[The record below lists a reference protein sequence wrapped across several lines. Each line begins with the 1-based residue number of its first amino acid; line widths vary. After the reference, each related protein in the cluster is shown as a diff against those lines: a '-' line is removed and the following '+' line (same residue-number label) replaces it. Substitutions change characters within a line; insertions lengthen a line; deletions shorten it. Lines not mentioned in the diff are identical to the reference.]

1 MVEEAEGCLLW
12 LEEPAERRE
21 VLRLLRNCR
30 PSTVL
35 AMLCREKRLCGVLGG
50 SYWLVTGGAA
60 GAGAGAGAGAAA
72 SVGGVR
78 TASGSYSADVE
89 RRVSAG
95 AGAAG
100 GSSRLLGTWAR
111 RREGLL
117 FLPKKDGFLKMLV
130 EGSIFAFLVLVPT
143 VRGLSQ
149 DGAGC

>member
-1 MVEEAEGCLLW
+1 M
-12 LEEPAERRE
+12 
-21 VLRLLRNCR
+21 
-30 PSTVL
+30 
-35 AMLCREKRLCGVLGG
+35 
-50 SYWLVTGGAA
+50 GGA
-60 GAGAGAGAGAAA
+60 G
-72 SVGGVR
+72 
-78 TASGSYSADVE
+78 
-89 RRVSAG
+89 AG

-130 EGSIFAFLVLVPT
+130 EGSMVALAFLVPT

>member
-1 MVEEAEGCLLW
+1 M
-12 LEEPAERRE
+12 
-21 VLRLLRNCR
+21 
-30 PSTVL
+30 S
-35 AMLCREKRLCGVLGG
+35 
-50 SYWLVTGGAA
+50 
-60 GAGAGAGAGAAA
+60 
-72 SVGGVR
+72 
-78 TASGSYSADVE
+78 
-89 RRVSAG
+89 G

-130 EGSIFAFLVLVPT
+130 EGSMMAFAFLVLVPT

>member
-1 MVEEAEGCLLW
+1 M
-12 LEEPAERRE
+12 
-21 VLRLLRNCR
+21 
-30 PSTVL
+30 S
-35 AMLCREKRLCGVLGG
+35 
-50 SYWLVTGGAA
+50 
-60 GAGAGAGAGAAA
+60 
-72 SVGGVR
+72 
-78 TASGSYSADVE
+78 
-89 RRVSAG
+89 G

-130 EGSIFAFLVLVPT
+130 EGSMIALTLAFLVLVPT

>member
-1 MVEEAEGCLLW
+1 M
-12 LEEPAERRE
+12 
-21 VLRLLRNCR
+21 
-30 PSTVL
+30 S
-35 AMLCREKRLCGVLGG
+35 
-50 SYWLVTGGAA
+50 
-60 GAGAGAGAGAAA
+60 
-72 SVGGVR
+72 
-78 TASGSYSADVE
+78 
-89 RRVSAG
+89 G

-130 EGSIFAFLVLVPT
+130 EGSMIAPAFAFLVLVPT